1 VTPEER
7 RKRIRDSVRK
17 QVERR
22 GLAVNAG
29 VVDLLG
35 TLAQLQEEI
44 RQTLAGEP
52 TEFQVSRL
60 PALLAELD
68 RHIERWTRRAVGVTD
83 RLIEEAWERGPAMI
97 DAPLAAAE
105 IRIGGTIL
113 PRSLLEELQG
123 YTADKIKG
131 VAPVARRRI
140 ENHVRLGLLGG
151 QSPHLV
157 MEGVGR
163 VVDGPGPMKFVTFRA
178 ETITR
183 TEMGRVHSAA
193 ADRRHQ
199 AAAKLVPGLGKE
211 WLWSGKSRA
220 LHRAING
227 QKRAVGEAFEL
238 PDGVKM
244 QYPRAAGAPVEHVAN
259 CGCESVP
266 WMAGW

>member
-1 VTPEER
+1 MTPEER
-7 RKRIRDSVRK
+7 RRRIREAIRR

-22 GLAVNAG
+22 GLAVTAG
-29 VVDLLG
+29 VLDLLG

-44 RQTLAGEP
+44 RQTLAGQP
-52 TEFQVSRL
+52 SDFDAWRL
-60 PALLAELD
+60 PELLAQVD
-68 RHIERWTRRAVGVTD
+68 RHIERWTRRAIGVTD

-113 PRSLLEELQG
+113 PRSLLEELQS
-123 YTADKIKG
+123 YTADKIKDVG
-131 VAPVARRRI
+131 PVARRRI
-140 ENHVRLGLLGG
+140 ENHVRLGVLGG
-151 QSPHLV
+151 RTPHQV

-163 VVDGPGPMKFVTFRA
+163 VVDGPGPMKFVSFRA

-199 AAAKLVPGLGKE
+199 AAAKLLPGLGKE
-211 WLWSGKSRA
+211 WRWSGKSRA

-227 QKRAVGEAFEL
+227 QKRAVGEPFEL

-259 CGCESVP
+259 CGCESLP
-266 WMAGW
+266 WMADW